1 MSKDN
6 NDIKT
11 YLIALNQIDKVGDK
25 RISELINHY
34 ESVENIFEDKEENIK
49 NLLEKRFKSQ
59 IGMFNKNEILD
70 KANEIVNK
78 SKDYGIG
85 ILSLFDEEYPFNLKQ
100 IDNPPYI
107 LYYKGDLKK
116 LRRNAVA
123 MVGTR
128 EPTNESRK
136 YSFELASKL
145 SSLNI
150 TVVSGM
156 AKGVDREAHLGAISS
171 LVNTAAVLGNGI
183 DTVYPSE
190 NLKIYNKLIEKGII
204 VSEFEIG
211 RKPDRMNFPRR
222 NRIISG
228 LSYAVVMVEAASK
241 SGALITVDYALNQ
254 GRDVYIAPYDEKNNA
269 YFGNH
274 KLYKDGAKIAYGV
287 QDILED
293 FDSIF
298 SNDDDYVKMKLKYFE
313 GGDIS
318 GKSKDENKDKK
329 ENKKHKEHKEQT
341 LEINKKHDKKVKGKN
356 NELISSLNDDETSL
370 YNIIKKSDKIHI
382 DDIVEESNIKVHT
395 AAAIL
400 MQLEIKGVIK
410 QLSGKFYTIENRN

>member
-1 MSKDN
+1 MSTD

-11 YLIALNQIDKVGDK
+11 YLIALNQIDKVGDR
-25 RISELINHY
+25 RISELISHY

-49 NLLEKRFKSQ
+49 DLLKKKFKSQ
-59 IGMFNKNEILD
+59 VGDFDKNEILD

-107 LYYKGDLKK
+107 LYYKGDIKK

-123 MVGTR
+123 IVGTR

-254 GRDVYIAPYDEKNNA
+254 GRDVYIAPYDEKNSA

-274 KLYKDGAKIAYGV
+274 KLYKDGAKIAYSV

-318 GKSKDENKDKK
+318 GKSKE
-329 ENKKHKEHKEQT
+329 ENKKESKKYEKQIV
-341 LEINKKHDKKVKGKN
+341 EINKKHDKKVKEKN
-356 NELISSLNDDETSL
+356 NELISNLNDDETSL

-395 AAAIL
+395 AASIL
-400 MQLEIKGVIK
+400 MQLEIKGIIK
-410 QLSGKFYTIENRN
+410 QLSGKFYTIEK

>member
-1 MSKDN
+1 MSTD

-11 YLIALNQIDKVGDK
+11 YLIALNQIDKVGDR
-25 RISELINHY
+25 RISELISHY

-49 NLLEKRFKSQ
+49 DLLKKKFKSQ
-59 IGMFNKNEILD
+59 VGDFDKNEILD

-78 SKDYGIG
+78 SRDYGIG

-107 LYYKGDLKK
+107 LYYKGDIKK

-123 MVGTR
+123 IVGTR

-254 GRDVYIAPYDEKNNA
+254 GRDVYIAPYDEKNSA

-274 KLYKDGAKIAYGV
+274 KLYKDGAKIAYSV

-318 GKSKDENKDKK
+318 GKSKE
-329 ENKKHKEHKEQT
+329 ENKKESKKYEKQIV
-341 LEINKKHDKKVKGKN
+341 EINKKHDKKVKEKN
-356 NELISSLNDDETSL
+356 NELISNLNDDETSL

-395 AAAIL
+395 AASIL
-400 MQLEIKGVIK
+400 MQLEIKGIIK
-410 QLSGKFYTIENRN
+410 QLSGKFYTIEK

>member
-1 MSKDN
+1 MSKN
-6 NDIKT
+6 YDIKT

-34 ESVENIFEDKEENIK
+34 ESVENIFDDKEENIK
-49 NLLEKRFKSQ
+49 ELLEKKFKSQ
-59 IGMFNKNEILD
+59 IGSFDKNEILD
-70 KANEIVNK
+70 KANTIVEK
-78 SKDYGIG
+78 SKNYGIG

-116 LRRNAVA
+116 LRRNAIA
-123 MVGTR
+123 IVGTR

-171 LVNTAAVLGNGI
+171 LVNTAAVLGSGI
-183 DTVYPSE
+183 DNVYPSE
-190 NLKIYNKLIEKGII
+190 NLKIYNKLIEKGVI

-211 RKPDRMNFPRR
+211 RKPDRINFPRR

-254 GRDVYIAPYDEKNNA
+254 GRDVYIAPYDEKNSA

-274 KLYKDGAKIAYGV
+274 KLYKDGAKIAYSIM
-287 QDILED
+287 DILED

-298 SNDDDYVKMKLKYFE
+298 SNDDDYLKMKLKYFE

-318 GKSKDENKDKK
+318 IKSKEKNKKEESKEKK
-329 ENKKHKEHKEQT
+329 ENKKHKEETQET
-341 LEINKKHDKKVKGKN
+341 NKKHNKKV

-370 YNIIKKSDKIHI
+370 YNIISKSDKIHI

-395 AAAIL
+395 AASIL

-410 QLSGKFYTIENRN
+410 QLSGKYYTIEK

>member
-1 MSKDN
+1 MSSS

-11 YLIALNQIDKVGDK
+11 YLIALNQIDKVGDR

-49 NLLEKRFKSQ
+49 SLIEKKFKSQ
-59 IGMFNKNEILD
+59 IGKFEKNEILD
-70 KANEIVNK
+70 KARNIIEK
-78 SKDYGIG
+78 SNDYGIG
-85 ILSLFDEEYPFNLKQ
+85 ILSLFDDEYPFNLKQ

-116 LRRNAVA
+116 LRRNSIAI
-123 MVGTR
+123 VGTR
-128 EPTNESRK
+128 NPTKESCK

-150 TVVSGM
+150 SVVSGM
-156 AKGVDREAHLGAISS
+156 AKGIDREAHLGAISS

-190 NLKIYNKLIEKGII
+190 NLKIYEKLIEKGVI

-211 RKPDRMNFPRR
+211 RKPDRTNFPRR

-254 GRDVYIAPYDEKNNA
+254 GRDVYIAPYDEKNSA

-274 KLYKDGAKIAYGV
+274 KLYKDGAKIAYNV
-287 QDILED
+287 MDILED

-313 GGDIS
+313 GGDIR
-318 GKSKDENKDKK
+318 KNKNNKNEIKDNIEININDNDDAKKKKKVK
-329 ENKKHKEHKEQT
+329 ENKKIKSNEIINNLKE
-341 LEINKKHDKKVKGKN
+341 
-356 NELISSLNDDETSL
+356 DESAL
-370 YNIIKKSDKIHI
+370 YNIISESDKIHI
-382 DDIVEESNIKVHT
+382 DDIIEKSNIKVQIVT
-395 AAAIL
+395 SIL
-400 MQLEIKGVIK
+400 MQLEISGLIK
-410 QLSGKFYTIENRN
+410 QLAGKYYTIEK

>member
-1 MSKDN
+1 MSSS

-11 YLIALNQIDKVGDK
+11 YLIALNQIDKVGDR

-49 NLLEKRFKSQ
+49 SLIEKKFKSQ
-59 IGMFNKNEILD
+59 IGKFEKNEILD
-70 KANEIVNK
+70 KARNIIEK
-78 SKDYGIG
+78 SNDYGIG
-85 ILSLFDEEYPFNLKQ
+85 ILSLFDDEYPFNLKQ

-116 LRRNAVA
+116 LRRNSI
-123 MVGTR
+123 GN
-128 EPTNESRK
+128 PTKESCK

-150 TVVSGM
+150 SVVSGM
-156 AKGVDREAHLGAISS
+156 AKGIDREAHLGAISS

-211 RKPDRMNFPRR
+211 RKPDRTNFPRR

-254 GRDVYIAPYDEKNNA
+254 GRDVYIAPYDEKNSA

-274 KLYKDGAKIAYGV
+274 KLYKDGAKIAYNV
-287 QDILED
+287 MDILED

-298 SNDDDYVKMKLKYFE
+298 SNDDNYVKMKLKYFE
-313 GGDIS
+313 GGDIR
-318 GKSKDENKDKK
+318 KNKNNKNEIKDNIEININDNDDAKKKKKVK
-329 ENKKHKEHKEQT
+329 ENKKIKSNEIINNLKE
-341 LEINKKHDKKVKGKN
+341 
-356 NELISSLNDDETSL
+356 DESAL
-370 YNIIKKSDKIHI
+370 YNIISESDKIHI
-382 DDIVEESNIKVHT
+382 DDIIEKSNIKVQIVT
-395 AAAIL
+395 SIL
-400 MQLEIKGVIK
+400 MQLEISGLIK
-410 QLSGKFYTIENRN
+410 QLAGKYYTIEK

>member
-1 MSKDN
+1 MSSN

-49 NLLEKRFKSQ
+49 ELLEKKFKSQ
-59 IGMFNKNEILD
+59 ISNFDKNEILD
-70 KANEIVNK
+70 KANIIVEK

-85 ILSLFDEEYPFNLKQ
+85 ILSLFDEDYPFNLKQ

-116 LRRNAVA
+116 LRRNSIAI
-123 MVGTR
+123 VGTR

-150 TVVSGM
+150 SVVSGM

-171 LVNTAAVLGNGI
+171 LVNTVAVLGNGI

-190 NLKIYNKLIEKGII
+190 NLQIYNKLVEKGII

-274 KLYKDGAKIAYGV
+274 KLYKDGAKIAYSFI
-287 QDILED
+287 DILED

-298 SNDDDYVKMKLKYFE
+298 SNDDDYTKMKLKYFE
-313 GGDIS
+313 GGDI
-318 GKSKDENKDKK
+318 KSKNIKK
-329 ENKKHKEHKEQT
+329 ETIIKEEIV
-341 LEINKKHDKKVKGKN
+341 INKNEREIKKEEKKKQKVEKQN
-356 NELISSLNDDETSL
+356 NEVISNLDEEETIL
-370 YNIIKKSDKIHI
+370 YNIIKNAEKIHI
-382 DDIVEESNIKVHT
+382 DDIIEKSNMQIQTVT
-395 AAAIL
+395 SML
-400 MQLEIKGVIK
+400 MQLEIKGIIK
-410 QLSGKFYTIENRN
+410 QLSGKYYTIEK

>member
-1 MSKDN
+1 MSSN

-49 NLLEKRFKSQ
+49 ELLEKKFKSQ
-59 IGMFNKNEILD
+59 ISNFDKNEILD
-70 KANEIVNK
+70 KANIIVEK

-85 ILSLFDEEYPFNLKQ
+85 ILSLFDEDYPFNLKQ

-116 LRRNAVA
+116 LRRNSIAI
-123 MVGTR
+123 VGTR

-150 TVVSGM
+150 SVVSGM

-171 LVNTAAVLGNGI
+171 LVNTVAVLGNGI

-190 NLKIYNKLIEKGII
+190 NLQIYNKLVEKGVI

-274 KLYKDGAKIAYGV
+274 KLYKDGAKIAYSFI
-287 QDILED
+287 DILED

-298 SNDDDYVKMKLKYFE
+298 SNDDDYTKMKLKYFE
-313 GGDIS
+313 GGDI
-318 GKSKDENKDKK
+318 KSKNIKK
-329 ENKKHKEHKEQT
+329 ETIIKEEIV
-341 LEINKKHDKKVKGKN
+341 INKNEREIKKEEKKKQKVEKQN
-356 NELISSLNDDETSL
+356 NEVISNLDEEETIL
-370 YNIIKKSDKIHI
+370 YNIIKNAEKIHI
-382 DDIVEESNIKVHT
+382 DDIIEKSNMNVQT
-395 AAAIL
+395 VTSML
-400 MQLEIKGVIK
+400 MQLEIKGIIK
-410 QLSGKFYTIENRN
+410 QLSGKYYTIEK

>member
-1 MSKDN
+1 MSKN
-6 NDIKT
+6 ISIKT

-34 ESVENIFEDKEENIK
+34 ESLENIFEDKEENIK
-49 NLLEKRFKSQ
+49 ELLEKKFKSQ
-59 IGMFNKNEILD
+59 IGSFNKNEILD
-70 KANEIVNK
+70 KAEAIIEK
-78 SKDYGIG
+78 SNDYNIG
-85 ILSLFDEEYPFNLKQ
+85 ILSLFDDDYPFNLKQ

-116 LRRNAVA
+116 LRRNAIA
-123 MVGTR
+123 IVGTR

-145 SSLNI
+145 SSMNI
-150 TVVSGM
+150 SVISGM

-171 LVNTAAVLGNGI
+171 NINTVAVLGNGI
-183 DTVYPSE
+183 DNVYPSE
-190 NLKIYNKLIEKGII
+190 NLQIYNKLSEKGLI
-204 VSEFEIG
+204 VSEFEVG

-254 GRDVYIAPYDEKNNA
+254 GRDVYIAPYDEKKSC

-274 KLYKDGAKIAYGV
+274 KLYKDGAKIVYNYI
-287 QDILED
+287 DILED

-313 GGDIS
+313 GGDI
-318 GKSKDENKDKK
+318 KSKASKNDIKNVEKTNNTNNKEISKK
-329 ENKKHKEHKEQT
+329 EKK
-341 LEINKKHDKKVKGKN
+341 INKSKKSDNEFLN
-356 NELISSLNDDETSL
+356 NLKEDEQSL
-370 YNIIKKSDKIHI
+370 YNIIKQTDKIHI
-382 DDIVEESNIKVHT
+382 DDIAEESNMKVQS
-395 AAAIL
+395 AASIL
-400 MQLEIKGVIK
+400 MQLEIKGIIK
-410 QLSGKFYTIENRN
+410 QLSGKYYTIEK

>member
-1 MSKDN
+1 MSSN

-49 NLLEKRFKSQ
+49 ELLEKKFKSQ
-59 IGMFNKNEILD
+59 ISNFDKNEILD
-70 KANEIVNK
+70 KANTIVEK

-85 ILSLFDEEYPFNLKQ
+85 ILSLFDEDYPFNLKQ

-107 LYYKGDLKK
+107 LYYKGNLKK
-116 LRRNAVA
+116 LRRNAIA
-123 MVGTR
+123 IVGTR

-150 TVVSGM
+150 SVVSGM

-171 LVNTAAVLGNGI
+171 LVNTVAVLGNGI

-190 NLKIYNKLIEKGII
+190 NLQIYNKLVEKGVI

-274 KLYKDGAKIAYGV
+274 KLYKDGAKIAYSFI
-287 QDILED
+287 DILED

-298 SNDDDYVKMKLKYFE
+298 SNGDDYTKMKLKYFE
-313 GGDIS
+313 GGDI
-318 GKSKDENKDKK
+318 KSKNIKK
-329 ENKKHKEHKEQT
+329 EKIIKEEIV
-341 LEINKKHDKKVKGKN
+341 INKNEREIKKEEKNQQKIEKQN
-356 NELISSLNDDETSL
+356 NEVINNLEEEETIL
-370 YNIIKKSDKIHI
+370 YNIIKNAEKIHI
-382 DDIVEESNIKVHT
+382 DDIIEKSNMQIQTVT
-395 AAAIL
+395 SML
-400 MQLEIKGVIK
+400 MQLEIKGIIK
-410 QLSGKFYTIENRN
+410 QLSGKYYTIEK

>member
-1 MSKDN
+1 MSSN

-49 NLLEKRFKSQ
+49 ELLEKKFKSQ
-59 IGMFNKNEILD
+59 ISNFDKNEILD
-70 KANEIVNK
+70 KANIIVEK

-85 ILSLFDEEYPFNLKQ
+85 ILSLFDEDYPFNLKQ

-116 LRRNAVA
+116 LRRNSIAI
-123 MVGTR
+123 VGTR

-150 TVVSGM
+150 SVVSGM

-171 LVNTAAVLGNGI
+171 LVNTVAVLGNGI

-190 NLKIYNKLIEKGII
+190 NLQIYNKLVEKGII

-274 KLYKDGAKIAYGV
+274 KLYKDGAKIAYSFI
-287 QDILED
+287 DILED

-298 SNDDDYVKMKLKYFE
+298 SNDDDYTKMKLKYFE
-313 GGDIS
+313 GGDI
-318 GKSKDENKDKK
+318 KSKNIKK
-329 ENKKHKEHKEQT
+329 ETIIKEEIV
-341 LEINKKHDKKVKGKN
+341 INKNEREIKKEEKKKQKVEKQN
-356 NELISSLNDDETSL
+356 NEVISNLDEEETIL
-370 YNIIKKSDKIHI
+370 YNIIKNAEKIHI
-382 DDIVEESNIKVHT
+382 DDIIEKSNMNVQT
-395 AAAIL
+395 VTSML
-400 MQLEIKGVIK
+400 MQLEIKGIIK
-410 QLSGKFYTIENRN
+410 QLSGKYYTIEK